1 MSGGVFSLC
10 LSLSLSLS
18 RSLLRQIMRRY
29 AALPRGIIIIFLM
42 AFYNNTTT
50 REWTFR
56 IRYLSLDARSNM
68 PWIIREE
75 VKETSERLF
84 HNSQSNKR
92 VHKICPFT
100 DSPLKFETCVG

>member
-1 MSGGVFSLC
+1 MSGGV
-10 LSLSLSLS
+10 LSHSLSLS

-29 AALPRGIIIIFLM
+29 AALPRGVIIVFLM

-68 PWIIREE
+68 LWIIREE
-75 VKETSERLF
+75 VNETSEITLCERPEG
-84 HNSQSNKR
+84 R
-92 VHKICPFT
+92 
-100 DSPLKFETCVG
+100 